1 MSVGQGAQP
10 THHNLPEQ
18 DAAFIVA
25 EIYLRDG
32 SHLDPT
38 ENALPTPEKNT
49 K

>member
-1 MSVGQGAQP
+1 
-10 THHNLPEQ
+10 
-18 DAAFIVA
+18 VA

-32 SHLDPT
+32 SDLDLT